1 MAKWGIVFGAE
12 STFALTSS
20 EENRN
25 VKFEKF
31 DFSLTPL
38 QVFSKIQEKHENA
51 YLLESIEG
59 PKNLARYSF
68 IGFDPEL
75 TVEIKNGEAMIRNQ
89 VTGEEQREKT
99 DDPLCAVRKIIK
111 DRTVKNRE
119 FRFTG
124 GAVGFLSYDAV
135 RYWEKLP
142 KKTQDDLNFPD
153 AQFGFFDDGIV
164 FEHGQKRAVYYYLNH
179 NRLPEIAR
187 LMKRPDNSN
196 TLTYSQPKVNVS
208 KERFFDAVT
217 EAKRYVATG
226 YIFQVVLST
235 R

>member
-20 EENRN
+20 EENRK

-38 QVFSKIQEKHENA
+38 QVFSKIQENHENA

-59 PKNLARYSF
+59 PEKLAIYSF

-75 TVEIKNGEAMIRNQ
+75 TLEIKNGEATLRSQ

-99 DDPLCAVRKIIK
+99 DNPLCAVRKVIK

-119 FRFTG
+119 LRFTG
-124 GAVGFLSYDAV
+124 GAVGFLS
-135 RYWEKLP
+135 
-142 KKTQDDLNFPD
+142 
-153 AQFGFFDDGIV
+153 
-164 FEHGQKRAVYYYLNH
+164 
-179 NRLPEIAR
+179 
-187 LMKRPDNSN
+187 
-196 TLTYSQPKVNVS
+196 
-208 KERFFDAVT
+208 
-217 EAKRYVATG
+217 
-226 YIFQVVLST
+226 
-235 R
+235 